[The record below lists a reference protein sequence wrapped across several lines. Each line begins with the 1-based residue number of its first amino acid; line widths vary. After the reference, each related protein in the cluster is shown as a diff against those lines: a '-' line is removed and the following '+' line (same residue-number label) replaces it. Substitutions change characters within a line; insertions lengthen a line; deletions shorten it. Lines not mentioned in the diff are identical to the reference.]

1 MSKSELLP
9 LREPGHVVTRFS
21 VGKRCVWPRVRV
33 FLLSA
38 TGVKENEESEWEKQ
52 DVGKWW
58 PAGMS
63 YVSRHFL

>member
-9 LREPGHVVTRFS
+9 LREPGHVVALFS
-21 VGKRCVWPRVRV
+21 VGKRCVWPRGEG
-33 FLLSA
+33 FSSSA

-58 PAGMS
+58 PIGMS